1 MAETSHTRHGAHP
14 TPFTYF
20 KVAALLAALTGLE
33 VGVFYIDAL
42 ESAFLPIFLV
52 LSVFKF
58 VLVVLFYMHLKFDSR
73 LFSGMFVG
81 GVLLAIV
88 VAVALMSIFQ
98 VLSSVANPR
107 DGVLEVVAADVPRSD
122 PDLPPK
128 VPEVPEPTVQLE
140 ATPDVTEPEPTDQ
153 AEPTPQEPPPAPTPT
168 EAPTATDLAAVG
180 KDLFVTPPTN
190 VGQQP
195 LWCSTCHKLDA
206 VPESI
211 GGIGP
216 DLSAI
221 ASTAGTRKAGL
232 SADAYIRESIKS
244 PEVFIVEGYT
254 PGLMTQAV
262 AGSLTDEQ
270 VDALVAFLLSEN

>member
-1 MAETSHTRHGAHP
+1 MADPSRTRHGAHP

-20 KVAALLAALTGLE
+20 KVAVLLAALTGLE

-42 ESAFLPIFLV
+42 ESAFLPIFLI
-52 LSVFKF
+52 LSVAKF
-58 VLVVLFYMHLKFDSR
+58 ALVVMFYMHLKFDSR

-107 DGVLEVVAADVPRSD
+107 DGVLEVVSADVPRSD

-128 VPEVPEPTVQLE
+128 VPDVPEPTVPLE
-140 ATPDVTEPEPTDQ
+140 PTRDLSEPEPAD
-153 AEPTPQEPPPAPTPT
+153 EPDPTPRELPPTPT
-168 EAPTATDLAAVG
+168 PAEAPTETDLVAVG
-180 KDLFVTPPTN
+180 KDLFVNSPPS

-216 DLSAI
+216 DLNGI
-221 ASTAGTRKAGL
+221 ASTASTRTGQ
-232 SADAYIRESIKS
+232 SAEAYIREAIKT

-254 PGLMTQAV
+254 AGLMTQAV
-262 AGSLTDEQ
+262 AGGLTDEQ
-270 VDALVAFLLSEN
+270 VDALVAFLLSQN